1 MCSYCGCRS
10 IEVIGRFMTEHE
22 DIVTAAGALRR
33 AAIEQDRAKV
43 RMQCERVRTLL
54 TPHTEAEEVGLFS
67 VMREQG
73 DFAEQVDALCGE
85 HTLLDAQLD
94 GIAAGDYSLVQPFSQ
109 RLRDHI
115 DKEDNGLFPTSAL
128 TLDGPDWDR
137 IDARTPVINQSTP
150 VGGPTVR

>member
-22 DIVTAAGALRR
+22 DIVTAAGVLRR
-33 AAIEQDRAKV
+33 AAIERDLAKV
-43 RMQCERVRTLL
+43 STQCERVRTLL

-73 DFAEQVDALCGE
+73 DFAEQVEALCGE
-85 HTLLDAQLD
+85 HTLLDEQLD
-94 GIAAGDYSLVQPFSQ
+94 GIAAGDYSLIQPFYQ
-109 RLRDHI
+109 ALRDHI

-137 IDARTPVINQSTP
+137 IDERTPVMDQSAP
-150 VGGPTVR
+150 VGDPMTR